1 MKLTYV
7 KCSIN
12 LIRWQRMQKASVRFF
27 FRQQRRQTQRQ
38 RQREW
43 QRRQQQLLQQ
53 SEIRGAQKEKVTY
66 SKRLEWSDRS
76 HLPELGTAETTER
89 ERRREGARNQ
99 CNGLANWTACH
110 APHNPKSGA
119 IIVLVVVL
127 LIKIDVLI

>member
-1 MKLTYV
+1 
-7 KCSIN
+7 
-12 LIRWQRMQKASVRFF
+12 MQKASVRYF

-38 RQREW
+38 KQRQRER

-89 ERRREGARNQ
+89 ESERRREGARNQ
-99 CNGLANWTACH
+99 CNGMANWTACH
-110 APHNPKSGA
+110 APHNPKSVA